1 MVEIISLIVAFLA
14 STFEAKMA
22 YPYLPDFTLTVL
34 LFLFLRTEIG
44 WAMFMALIIGIL
56 RDGVDP
62 SHIWI
67 SPLIFVTYA
76 FVARWMKMFVN
87 TNVSLIVF
95 IYATL
100 LTFAYRAV
108 LYYGFDA
115 SPAWYYIAASAIMTG
130 LLVTI
135 LASVF
140 KK

>member
-14 STFEAKMA
+14 STFEAKIA
-22 YPYLPDFTLTVL
+22 YPYLPDFTLTLL

-62 SHIWI
+62 SRIWI
-67 SPLIFVTYA
+67 SPFVFVTYA
-76 FVARWMKMFVN
+76 FVARWLKMFVN

-100 LTFAYRAV
+100 LTFTYRAV
-108 LYYGFDA
+108 LYSGFSISA
-115 SPAWYYIAASAIMTG
+115 TWYYIATSSILTG

-135 LASVF
+135 LAF
-140 KK
+140 AFRR